1 MKEGHQM
8 LNVYRCLKISLLV
21 LLISSVAGAEETQ
34 TSPQTKE
41 QKRTRSKVA
50 SKQRPARSG
59 ISAAQV
65 LATRFDR
72 AAPQIGDPLPDVT
85 GLDAEGHEFPLR
97 NLKGHYTVLTF
108 GCLT

>member
-1 MKEGHQM
+1 M
-8 LNVYRCLKISLLV
+8 LNEYRCWKITLMV
-21 LLISSVAGAEETQ
+21 LLISSVARGAGPPNA
-34 TSPQTKE
+34 PQTK
-41 QKRTRSKVA
+41 KNRARSKVA
-50 SKQRPARSG
+50 AKQRAARSG
-59 ISAAQV
+59 LSAAQV

-72 AAPQIGDPLPDVT
+72 AAPQIGDPLPDVA